1 MSMSIIVSHLQNFMV
16 YRNTVIEDSSSIF
29 HKIAS
34 AAHYDKISG
43 KLSISKGV
51 IHSAYKL
58 ALPDRLCRFVALNT
72 YSIAFVNIS
81 LIKYPTALD
90 WRWLPNYNVAQEH
103 SVIKFKME
111 FHGGWNYCA

>member
-1 MSMSIIVSHLQNFMV
+1 MSMSIIVSYLQNLWLMQ
-16 YRNTVIEDSSSIF
+16 NWIIEDSGSIF
-29 HKIAS
+29 HKIVS

-72 YSIAFVNIS
+72 YLWLS
-81 LIKYPTALD
+81 LIPRL
-90 WRWLPNYNVAQEH
+90 
-103 SVIKFKME
+103 
-111 FHGGWNYCA
+111 